1 MGSKGQLRKVEVQLS
16 KELKKTTVSFFSLGK
31 KYGVSRQAIWRFCH
45 SRGIRRPKRDY
56 TKECSICQ
64 ELMKI
69 SHESHSDFISSRTI
83 MNRLGIGQ
91 QKFLYHMRI
100 LREKGLISQKFGK
113 LHSQKAEQAYQ
124 IYFKE
129 RLPVRIIGRKVGYKN
144 LASIVQKHR
153 MLGWD
158 ISDPLFIYH
167 ENNSTKRK
175 KKRR

>member
-16 KELKKTTVSFFSLGK
+16 RELKKTTVSFFSLGK
-31 KYGVSRQAIWRFCH
+31 QYGVSRQAISRFCQ

-56 TKECSICQ
+56 MKECPICQ
-64 ELMKI
+64 GLIKI
-69 SHESHSDFISSRTI
+69 SREPHSDFISSRTI

-124 IYFKE
+124 IYSKE
-129 RLPVRIIGRKVGYKN
+129 RLPVRIVGRKVGYKN
-144 LASIVQKHR
+144 FASIVQKHR
-153 MLGWD
+153 MSGRD
-158 ISDPLFIYH
+158 VPGPLFIYH
-167 ENNSTKRK
+167 ENNPRRKKRK
-175 KKRR
+175 